1 MPTGFR
7 EVLLLKGVSKTVG
20 GEVVLEKIF
29 LAVNPGESVLIK
41 GRSGVGKTTLAKI
54 AALIVEPDSGEVFF
68 NGISISK
75 LTSRDRAQLRLRK
88 IGYIDQYY
96 TLIPELTV
104 IENVELPLALQG
116 IPRAIRRKRA
126 LEIIA
131 EMGLKGK
138 ENMLPEKLSGG
149 EKQRV
154 AIARALAKKPALFV
168 GDEPFSNLDDET
180 IDSVYETIVREIR
193 ERKMSAIIT
202 TTNFELKIKTNKQ
215 YILKRKKLLEK

>member
-1 MPTGFR
+1 M
-7 EVLLLKGVSKTVG
+7 
-20 GEVVLEKIF
+20 EKIF

-68 NGISISK
+68 DGISISK
-75 LTSRDRAQLRLRK
+75 LTSGDRAQLRLRK

-154 AIARALAKKPALFV
+154 AIARALAKKPVLLV

-180 IDSVYETIVREIR
+180 IGSVYETIVREIR

-202 TTNFELKIKTNKQ
+202 TTNFELKIKTDKQ
-215 YILKRKKLLEK
+215 YILKRRKLSKS

>member
-1 MPTGFR
+1 
-7 EVLLLKGVSKTVG
+7 
-20 GEVVLEKIF
+20 LEKIF

-54 AALIVEPDSGEVFF
+54 AALIVEPDSGKVFF

>member
-1 MPTGFR
+1 M
-7 EVLLLKGVSKTVG
+7 
-20 GEVVLEKIF
+20 EKIF

-54 AALIVEPDSGEVFF
+54 AALIVEPDSGKVFF